1 MAEKK
6 SSLTGYDLSRK
17 WFDFCFEN
25 PEKISPIHTALYFF
39 IMEHC
44 NRLGWKQKFG
54 LPTTMSMEA
63 IGIRSYNTYKKALYD
78 IIEWGFLVMIESSKN
93 QYSANIVALSN
104 FDKAL
109 YKALDKALIKH
120 GTKHC
125 RSTVQSIDSIDKQ
138 VNKEQL
144 TRERGFTPPTKEDVI
159 SVMSEKL
166 DEFTAMGEAEK
177 FMNYYESV
185 GWLIKNK
192 KMKKWEAAAAGWISR
207 MKNFNNGTH
216 KQTSSSKST
225 GAEQLLSSLKETIG
239 AGDGGFKG

>member
-1 MAEKK
+1 MDTTLN
-6 SSLTGYDLSRK
+6 SMTGYELSRRF
-17 WFDFCFEN
+17 WDFAFEN
-25 PEKISPIHTALYFF
+25 PDKIKPTHAAIYFF
-39 IMEHC
+39 AIEHC
-44 NRLGWKQKFG
+44 NRLGWKTKFG
-54 LPTTMSMEA
+54 FPASMVIEA
-63 IGIRSYNTYKKALYD
+63 IGVKSYNAYKRSFDDLVEFGLFNV
-78 IIEWGFLVMIESSKN
+78 IEYSKN
-93 QYSANIVALSN
+93 QYSSNIISIFAFTEKLKANP
-104 FDKAL
+104 
-109 YKALDKALIKH
+109 KALDKALIKH

-138 VNKEQL
+138 VNKEQS

-207 MKNFNNGTH
+207 MKNFNNGTT
-216 KQTSSSKST
+216 KIGTSAAKND
-225 GAEQLLSSLKETIG
+225 A
-239 AGDGGFKG
+239 AMRF